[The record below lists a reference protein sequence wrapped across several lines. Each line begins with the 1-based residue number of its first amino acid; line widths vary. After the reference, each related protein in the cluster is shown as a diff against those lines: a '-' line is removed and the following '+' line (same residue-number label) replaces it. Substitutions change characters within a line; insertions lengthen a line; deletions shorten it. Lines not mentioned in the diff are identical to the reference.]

1 MLVYGKAVRR
11 NYMIIWL
18 TGGSGAGKSTA
29 AAIFEKAGYKRVDA
43 DAIAREIVMPGEKAY
58 SEILEAF
65 GLDFLLS
72 SGHIDRK
79 ALGKAVFSDPEKLEI
94 LNRITHR
101 EIIAQMVARGAG
113 EKNVVYDAP
122 LPNTFGVPCDKTLYV
137 TAPIE
142 TRIARIVLRDNIS
155 EDMARDRILAQKSEE
170 DYKKSADAVI
180 ENDGDEN
187 ALKMTAQQ
195 FAKEWFSA

>member
-1 MLVYGKAVRR
+1 
-11 NYMIIWL
+11 MIIWL

-29 AAIFEKAGYKRVDA
+29 AAEFEKAGYKRIDA

-58 SEILEAF
+58 SEILEIF
-65 GLDFLLS
+65 GLDFLRPD
-72 SGHIDRK
+72 GHIDRK
-79 ALGKAVFSDPEKLEI
+79 ALGKAVFSDPEKLET

-101 EIIAQMVARGAG
+101 EIIAKMTGEAEG

-122 LPNTFGVPCDKTLYV
+122 LLNTFGVPCDKTLYV

-142 TRIARIVLRDNIS
+142 IRIARIMQRDAVS
-155 EDMARDRILAQKSEE
+155 EAMARQRIQAQSSEE

-180 ENDGDEN
+180 ENGSDEN
-187 ALKMTAQQ
+187 ALKMAVQQ
-195 FAKEWFSA
+195 FAKEWYSA